1 MLEFQFQ
8 KCTRRCHESGREFN
22 SGEEFYSVLI
32 AVGGEVVR
40 RDFSCEHWTEPPGD
54 AIGWWKSEMPE
65 QTSKTANLA
74 PNDVLIQFFTQL
86 SEQPEKADLRYILGL
101 LLVRKRL
108 LRLEGTQVNTDGNEE
123 LVLTDPK
130 QEAEHL
136 AVVIDPTTQRA
147 EAIQRELTDLL
158 YKDAA

>member
-8 KCTRRCHESGREFN
+8 KCTRQCHESGREFN
-22 SGEEFYSVLI
+22 PGEEFYSVLI
-32 AVGGEVVR
+32 AVGGEVIR
-40 RDFSCEHWTEPPGD
+40 HDFSCEHWTEPPED
-54 AIGWWKSEMPE
+54 SIGWWKSEMPE

-86 SEQPEKADLRYILGL
+86 SGQSEKADLRYILGL

-108 LRLEGTQVNTDGNEE
+108 LRLEGTQVNSDGNEE

-136 AVVIDPTTQRA
+136 VVVIDPTTQRA
-147 EAIQRELTDLL
+147 EAIQRELTGLL
-158 YKDAA
+158 YKDVA

>member
-8 KCTRRCHESGREFN
+8 KCTRQCHESGREFN

-74 PNDVLIQFFTQL
+74 PNDVLIQFF
-86 SEQPEKADLRYILGL
+86 QPHDVRVPRETHHRHLHPQSVSHTAGSAGRAHALDREHVPRRTFLGRKYIG
-101 LLVRKRL
+101 K
-108 LRLEGTQVNTDGNEE
+108 
-123 LVLTDPK
+123 
-130 QEAEHL
+130 L
-136 AVVIDPTTQRA
+136 ASP
-147 EAIQRELTDLL
+147 
-158 YKDAA
+158 

>member
-8 KCTRRCHESGREFN
+8 KCTRQCHESGREF
-22 SGEEFYSVLI
+22 SPGEEFYSVLLG
-32 AVGGEVVR
+32 VGGDVVR
-40 RDFSCEHWTEPPGD
+40 RDFSREHWSEPPDD

-65 QTSKTANLA
+65 QNSKTANLA

-86 SEQPEKADLRYILGL
+86 SAQPEKADLRYILGL

-108 LRLEGTQVNTDGNEE
+108 LRLEGTQVNQEGNEE
-123 LVLTDPK
+123 LVLTDAK

-136 AVVIDPTTQRA
+136 VIVIDPTTQRA
-147 EAIQRELTDLL
+147 ESIQRELTDLL